1 MFVFCLFGSL
11 TEPLPR
17 KLRFS
22 FLTSC
27 FGLFPT
33 EELFSLWPSSFQ
45 SLALFFS
52 VVGPLLFSRW
62 PFSFQLLALFFSAVG
77 PFLFSCWPFSFQSL
91 ALFFSVVGPF
101 LFSRWP
107 FSFQLLALFFS
118 VVGPLFSALCFVA
131 MPPPRL
137 RPGA

>member
-33 EELFSLWPSSFQ
+33 EELFILCT
-45 SLALFFS
+45 LFFLA
-52 VVGPLLFSRW
+52 VGPLLFGRW
-62 PFSFQLLALFFSAVG
+62 PFSFRPCALLLCLLLGFGLALEC
-77 PFLFSCWPFSFQSL
+77 LED
-91 ALFFSVVGPF
+91 
-101 LFSRWP
+101 
-107 FSFQLLALFFS
+107 
-118 VVGPLFSALCFVA
+118 
-131 MPPPRL
+131 
-137 RPGA
+137 